1 MDGMRE
7 AMDGMREAMDGDA
20 WASEVVYA
28 CTPTSQLPAAPLYAD
43 LAVLAAPFM
52 PARGRHGTGK
62 CRRRAY
68 GAPVGERW
76 DRARVLAL
84 APDASSLRAA
94 QAMASGRS
102 WPLTGAAD
110 DSALWGE
117 CLGNAAAPYRTVV
130 DVSGPA
136 YRCSCPSRKF
146 PCKHAL
152 ALLLLWSDGAV
163 EPHADPPAWA
173 ASWIAARAAR
183 NGGTQGPKPPADPA
197 AALRRAR
204 QREARVSSGLTEL
217 DRWLRDQVRQGLAAS
232 QRSGYRH
239 WDDIAARMVD
249 AQAPGLAERLRAL
262 AAVPYSGSGWDGR
275 LLEEYALLRL
285 LATAGRDQAALP
297 PPLRD
302 TVRSRVG
309 FTVRQADVLANATP
323 VRDHWHVLAQ
333 RDLDQDRIRTRRVWL
348 RGQRTGRPALV
359 LSFAAIGQSLDDS
372 LTVGTKT
379 EADLAFYPAA
389 VPLRALV
396 ATRYDTI
403 GDGPPSGATV
413 AALLAGYAAALG
425 EDPWLD
431 TWPAVLE
438 ATPARAP
445 VPGLYDAAGDAVPLH
460 PGAGDCWPLFAL
472 SGGHPLT
479 VAGEWTPRGLWPL
492 TAWDQ
497 GGMVVPL

>member
-1 MDGMRE
+1 V
-7 AMDGMREAMDGDA
+7 A
-20 WASEVVYA
+20 
-28 CTPTSQLPAAPLYAD
+28 
-43 LAVLAAPFM
+43 
-52 PARGRHGTGK
+52 
-62 CRRRAY
+62 
-68 GAPVGERW
+68 ERW
-76 DRARVLAL
+76 DRARVGAL
-84 APDASSLRAA
+84 APDVSSLHAA
-94 QAMASGRS
+94 QPLADGRF

-117 CLGNAAAPYRTVV
+117 CQGSATTPYRTVV
-130 DVSGPA
+130 DLTVPA

-152 ALLLLWSDGAV
+152 ALMLVWSDGAV
-163 EPHADPPAWA
+163 GTDAGPPDWA
-173 ASWIAARAAR
+173 ASWLRVLAAQT
-183 NGGTQGPKPPADPA
+183 NGTKDPKPPADPA
-197 AALRRAR
+197 ATLRRAE
-204 QREARVSSGLTEL
+204 QREARVSTGLTEL
-217 DRWLRDQVRQGLAAS
+217 DRWLCDQVRHGLAVS

-262 AAVPYSGSGWDGR
+262 AAVPYSGPGWDGR

-285 LATAGRDQAALP
+285 LAAACREQAGLP

-309 FTVRQADVLANATP
+309 FTVRQADVLARATP
-323 VRDHWHVLAQ
+323 VRDHWHILAR

-348 RGQRTGRPALV
+348 HGRRTGRIALV
-359 LSFAAIGQSLDDS
+359 LSFAAVGQSLDDS
-372 LTVGTKT
+372 LAVGTAT
-379 EADLAFYPAA
+379 EADLAFYPGA

-396 ATRYDTI
+396 AARHETVP
-403 GDGPPSGATV
+403 GGPPPGGTV
-413 AALLAGYAAALG
+413 AGVLAAYAAALAG
-425 EDPWLD
+425 DPWLD
-431 TWPAVLE
+431 TWPAVL
-438 ATPARAP
+438 AAAPARAP
-445 VPGLYDAAGDAVPLH
+445 LPCLYDRAGDALPLH

-497 GGMVVPL
+497 RGVAVPL

>member
-1 MDGMRE
+1 V
-7 AMDGMREAMDGDA
+7 A
-20 WASEVVYA
+20 
-28 CTPTSQLPAAPLYAD
+28 
-43 LAVLAAPFM
+43 
-52 PARGRHGTGK
+52 
-62 CRRRAY
+62 
-68 GAPVGERW
+68 ERW

-94 QAMASGRS
+94 QPLASGRS
-102 WPLTGAAD
+102 WPLTGADD

-117 CLGNAAAPYRTVV
+117 CLGNAAAPHRTVV

-146 PCKHAL
+146 PCRHAL

-323 VRDHWHVLAQ
+323 VRDHWHVLAR